1 MFGRFEV
8 NLLLVSVPYIL
19 STLLYF
25 FGFLTSVAVAGFLY
39 GLDEVFTG
47 PYLVDFVE
55 VLGL

>member
-19 STLLYF
+19 STSLYF
-25 FGFLTSVAVAGFLY
+25 FGFLTSMEVAGFLY
-39 GLDEVFTG
+39 GFDEVTW

-55 VLGL
+55 ILGL